1 MGLNGAGEEAT
12 EAGLDFAVSDVK
24 GESARAL
31 LEELNETLIG
41 ILGHNGTKHVC
52 MDDFSRDGGFFLV
65 GYDGGIPVCC
75 AGVRLLSGRTGEVKR
90 VFARRNHK
98 GYGAALMAAVEA
110 RAAAIG
116 YCRLVLE
123 CREGNASAIGFYR
136 RIGYEDCE
144 KYPPYGDEKDAVCM
158 EKLLLCDTEQ
168 RKGTQPEGG
177 RELLIP
183 PDDSR
188 NMDNPDGYGLWESEM
203 MK

>member
-1 MGLNGAGEEAT
+1 MGLDGAGAEAA
-12 EAGLDFAVSDVK
+12 EARLDFAVSDVN
-24 GESARAL
+24 GQNARAL

-41 ILGHNGTKHVC
+41 ILGHNGTTHVC

-98 GYGAALMAAVEA
+98 GYGAALMAAVEE

-116 YCRLVLE
+116 YRRLVLE

-136 RIGYEDCE
+136 RIGYAVCE
-144 KYPPYGDEKDAVCM
+144 KYPPYCDEKDAVCM
-158 EKLLLCDTEQ
+158 EKPLPRGME
-168 RKGTQPEGG
+168 RRNETQPDGIGEM
-177 RELLIP
+177 LITP
-183 PDDSR
+183 VDSHKR
-188 NMDNPDGYGLWESEM
+188 T
-203 MK
+203 

>member
-1 MGLNGAGEEAT
+1 MGPDGAGAR
-12 EAGLDFAVSDVK
+12 AGLDFAVSDAK
-24 GESARAL
+24 GQNAQAL

-41 ILGHNGTKHVC
+41 ILGHNGTAHVR

-98 GYGAALMAAVEA
+98 GYGTALMAAVEA

-116 YCRLVLE
+116 YRRLVLE
-123 CREGNASAIGFYR
+123 CREGNAAAIRFYR
-136 RIGYEDCE
+136 RIGYAVCE

-158 EKLLLCDTEQ
+158 EKPLLCDTGR
-168 RKGTQPEGG
+168 RKEIQ
-177 RELLIP
+177 
-183 PDDSR
+183 
-188 NMDNPDGYGLWESEM
+188 PDGSGEADDRPG
-203 MK
+203 

>member
-41 ILGHNGTKHVC
+41 ILGHNGTTHVC
-52 MDDFSRDGGFFLV
+52 MDDFGRDGGFFLV

-110 RAAAIG
+110 HAAAVG
-116 YCRLVLE
+116 YRRLVLE
-123 CREGNASAIGFYR
+123 CREGNAAAIGFYR
-136 RIGYEDCE
+136 RIGYAVCE

-158 EKLLLCDTEQ
+158 EKPLLCGTER
-168 RKGTQPEGG
+168 RKETQSNGSGEAADRPG
-177 RELLIP
+177 
-183 PDDSR
+183 
-188 NMDNPDGYGLWESEM
+188 
-203 MK
+203 